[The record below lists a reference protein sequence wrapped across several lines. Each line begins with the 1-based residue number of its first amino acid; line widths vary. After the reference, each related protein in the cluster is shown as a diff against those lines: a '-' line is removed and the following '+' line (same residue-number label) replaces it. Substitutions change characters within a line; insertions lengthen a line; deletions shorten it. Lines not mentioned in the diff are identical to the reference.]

1 MHNGCLTEK
10 DDPTRKDYPIP
21 AESIER
27 EIEIK
32 KSRFI
37 ARVAAVSSRDEA
49 MAFLDQARADFPDAR
64 HHCWAYQIG
73 RPGAAS
79 QAAMNDDGEPSGTA
93 GKPILNVI
101 QHKDMG
107 DIMVVV
113 IRYFGGIKLGAGG
126 LVRAYAGA
134 TEAVLSEVSRK
145 IQRPMRGLDVN
156 LDFALE
162 QPVRHW
168 CEQHEAE
175 VTGVGYGESVAMR
188 VLVPEDHYAAFL
200 AFCRAEGVSPATD
213 ETGAS
218 ED

>member
-1 MHNGCLTEK
+1 MS
-10 DDPTRKDYPIP
+10 KDYPIP

-27 EIEIK
+27 EIEIR

-37 ARVAAVSSRDEA
+37 ARVAPVSSRDEA
-49 MAFLDQARADFPDAR
+49 MAFLEQARADFPDAR

-73 RPGAAS
+73 RPGAAT

-134 TEAVLSEVSRK
+134 TEAVLS
-145 IQRPMRGLDVN
+145 DVPRRTQVPVRRLLVT

-168 CEQHEAE
+168 CDQHEAQVE
-175 VTGVGYGESVAMR
+175 GVDYGEGVSMR
-188 VLVPEDHYAAFL
+188 VAIPEVCFPDFA
-200 AFCRAEGVSPATD
+200 AFCRAGGVRLPVD
-213 ETGAS
+213 EDDDS
-218 ED
+218 E

>member
-1 MHNGCLTEK
+1 MYN
-10 DDPTRKDYPIP
+10 DDPTQKDYPIP

-27 EIEIK
+27 VIEIK

-37 ARVAAVSSRDEA
+37 ARVAPVGSREEA
-49 MAFLDQARADFPDAR
+49 MTFLSRAQTDFPDAR

-134 TEAVLSEVSRK
+134 TEAVLSEVARK
-145 IQRPMRGLDVN
+145 IQRPTRDINLK

-168 CEQHEAE
+168 CGQHEADVVE
-175 VTGVGYGESVAMR
+175 VDYGDGVEMR
-188 VLVPEDHYAAFL
+188 VSVPLDRNDAFL
-200 AFCRAEGVSPATD
+200 AFCRAEGIGLPAAEAD
-213 ETGAS
+213 AS
-218 ED
+218 ET